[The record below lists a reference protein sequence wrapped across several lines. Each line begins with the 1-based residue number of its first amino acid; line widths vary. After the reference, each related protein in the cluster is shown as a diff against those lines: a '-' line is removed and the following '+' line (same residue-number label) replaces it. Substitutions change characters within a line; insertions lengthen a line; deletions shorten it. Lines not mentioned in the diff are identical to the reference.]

1 MPLVL
6 VVDDDPKIVE
16 AVGKTVTLADGFRVE
31 SVSKPAQ
38 ALAAA
43 VKLKP
48 DIIILDIRLPGGD
61 GRHILKS
68 LKSHAATLSIPVIFL
83 TGMGSEGDRVLGLDL
98 GADDYVVK
106 PFSAME
112 LLARIRSV
120 LRRTRPG
127 GASGEAL
134 ELSGLRIDP
143 STREASLDGRP
154 LELRPREFELLTL
167 LISHPGRALPR
178 HFLIES
184 TSTYGLPLETRSLDT
199 HIKNLRKRLGSKA
212 WLIETVHK
220 FGYRLRPDK
229 DV

>member
-16 AVGKTVTLADGFRVE
+16 TVGKTVTLEDGFRVE
-31 SVSKPAQ
+31 SVSDPAQ

-43 VKLKP
+43 IRLKP
-48 DIIILDIRLPGGD
+48 DLIVLDIRLPGGD
-61 GRHILKS
+61 GRHLLKALKS
-68 LKSHAATLSIPVIFL
+68 NAATRALPVIFL

-120 LRRTRPG
+120 LRRTRPA
-127 GASGEAL
+127 GASAESIDV
-134 ELSGLRIDP
+134 SGLRIDP
-143 STREASLDGRP
+143 AARKALLDGRP
-154 LELRPREFELLTL
+154 LELRPMEFELLAL
-167 LISHPGRALPR
+167 LASHPGRALPR

-184 TSTYGLPLETRSLDT
+184 TSSYGLPLETRSLDT
-199 HIKNLRKRLGSKA
+199 HIKNLRKRLGRKA
-212 WLIETVHK
+212 RLIETVHK
-220 FGYRLRPDK
+220 FGYRLRTGE